1 MGSRQQAIL
10 GSGMSQWSSS
20 AYGFGVPLSAN
31 DASAPGDS
39 ADLRHSGRPHFYIYR
54 TDQVRLTSMLF
65 GGGDWHWRLAD
76 HAGIVVAECGGYHNK
91 RDCLTAVEA
100 LRAAAW
106 SATVSESH
114 GTLKGRMENLDDHRR

>member
-1 MGSRQQAIL
+1 
-10 GSGMSQWSSS
+10 MSQRSSS
-20 AYGFGVPLSAN
+20 AYDHGLPLSAN
-31 DASAPGDS
+31 EASAPGGS

-76 HAGIVVAECGGYHNK
+76 HAGIVVAECGGYRNK

-100 LRAAAW
+100 LRAVAW
-106 SATVSESH
+106 SATVSESP
-114 GTLKGRMENLDDHRR
+114 GTLKGRMENLDDRRR